1 MNLDQLSNR
10 TCTHNGFPGPGRAVV
25 PENAPYFAMRYWNES
40 LVGMTQCCSPNE
52 VHVGG
57 ETVDEGCVLWCVIP
71 DSYLL
76 KGLKQDVDGIGMTVD
91 MAAVGGMMSSCAS
104 EKGGFKGQGYS
115 YKSGLGAPAH
125 LKDEASASSRIPV
138 GRTTL
143 LGVGVWALLA
153 VGLLV

>member
-1 MNLDQLSNR
+1 
-10 TCTHNGFPGPGRAVV
+10 
-25 PENAPYFAMRYWNES
+25 MRYWNES
-40 LVGMTQCCSPNE
+40 LVGMAQCCSPNE

-57 ETVDEGCVLWCVIP
+57 ETVDEGCVLWCVVP

-76 KGLKQDVDGIGMTVD
+76 QGLKQDVDGMTTVD

-115 YKSGLGAPAH
+115 SKSGFQGAH
-125 LKDEASASSRIPV
+125 LKDEASASSRIPPV
-138 GRTTL
+138 GRTRL

-153 VGLLV
+153 IGLLV